1 MRLFLAILLVS
12 ALGAGA
18 LYAQT
23 DGFTVVTTE
32 SARRISIAG
41 HPKKIPDTT
50 LSFAD
55 GTQDGVLH
63 DLRSDGRIAIV
74 NFIYTRCTSVCLAMG
89 SELQQMQHMIRERGL
104 TEKIRLISI
113 SFDPADT
120 PDQLARYAR
129 TMRADPAIW
138 GFAGI
143 PAAQERDALLNTF
156 GIIRVAAPFGQFE
169 HNAAYHVVTA
179 SGFLARIVDYA
190 EPRAALEFALSQ
202 SGHSAGVARVSLAR
216 TR

>member
-1 MRLFLAILLVS
+1 MRLLLAILLVS
-12 ALGAGA
+12 ALGVGA

-32 SARRISIAG
+32 SARRISIAD
-41 HPKKIPDTT
+41 HPKRIPDTT
-50 LSFAD
+50 LSFANGTRD
-55 GTQDGVLH
+55 GILH
-63 DLRSDGRIAIV
+63 DLRSDGRVAIV

-89 SELQQMQHMIRERGL
+89 SELQQMQNLIREHGL

-120 PDQLARYAR
+120 SGQLARYAQA
-129 TMRADPAIW
+129 MRADPAIW

-143 PAAQERDALLNTF
+143 PAAHERDALLNTF

-179 SGFLARIVDYA
+179 NGFLARIVDYA
-190 EPRAALEFALSQ
+190 EPRAALEFAVSQ
-202 SGHSAGVARVSLAR
+202 TGHSAGVARVSSAR
-216 TR
+216 SQ